1 MLEKYFVRPETADR
15 IRCSWIADSVERYV
29 TWLSAQRYSQSTVKR
44 RVPTAIAFGDFAKV
58 HGAEELQQ
66 LPDYVESFA
75 QAYAAS
81 HGRSRK
87 PAVRAKIVY
96 FARNIARQML
106 RQALPGYV
114 GPGRS
119 HRPANAFERQAPR
132 FFEFLRDEKGL
143 RPASIR
149 QYQFHLRQFAT
160 HLEQLGVR
168 DVARVTP
175 LILSNFIA
183 QYGPRVAW
191 STVRNACGT
200 LRVFLRY
207 LHREGLIAKDLS
219 PLVEFPQH
227 FRHSGIPRSISWDQ
241 VERVLAGIDRRS
253 HSGKR
258 DFAMLGMLA
267 TYGLRACEVAAL
279 KLDDIDWRNDRIK
292 IRERK
297 AGNTTTY
304 PLATAVGAALIDYI
318 KNARPATAD
327 RHVFFRTLAPF
338 EPIGAAAITCR
349 ATFYIRKAGI
359 QVPRPG
365 SHTLRHSCVQRLVDA
380 NFSLKHIGDY
390 VGHRNAS
397 STQIYA
403 KIAVERLRTVALGDG
418 EEVL

>member
-1 MLEKYFVRPETADR
+1 MLEKYFVRPETVDR
-15 IRCSWIADSVERYV
+15 IRCNWIANPIEQYV
-29 TWLSAQRYSQSTVKR
+29 IWLSAQKYSLSTVRR
-44 RVPTAIAFGDFAKV
+44 RVPVAMAFGDFARH
-58 HGAEELQQ
+58 HGATELHH
-66 LPDYVESFA
+66 LPDHVESFA
-75 QAYAAS
+75 QAWAVG
-81 HGRSRK
+81 HGRKKK
-87 PAVRAKIVY
+87 PAVRTKIVY
-96 FARNIARQML
+96 FARNIVRQML
-106 RQALPGYV
+106 RQAIPGYV
-114 GPGRS
+114 GRGRP
-119 HRPANAFERQAPR
+119 HRPENPFERQAPR
-132 FFEFLRDEKGL
+132 FFDFLREEKGL
-143 RPASIR
+143 RPASIHH
-149 QYQFHLRQFAT
+149 YQFYLRQFAA
-160 HLEQLGVR
+160 HIERVGVH

-175 LILSNFIA
+175 LILSNFA
-183 QYGPRVAW
+183 AAYGPRVAW
-191 STVRNACGT
+191 STLRNACGT

-207 LHREGLIAKDLS
+207 LHREGVIAKDLS

-241 VERVLAGIDRRS
+241 VERVLSGIDRRS
-253 HSGKR
+253 IAGKR

-267 TYGLRACEVAAL
+267 TYGLRACEVASL

-318 KNARPATAD
+318 KNARPATTN

-338 EPIGAAAITCR
+338 EPIGSAAITGR
-349 ATFYIRKAGI
+349 ATLYIRKAGI

>member
-44 RVPTAIAFGDFAKV
+44 RVPTAVAFGDFAKD

-132 FFEFLRDEKGL
+132 FFEFLQDEKGL

-160 HLEQLGVR
+160 HLQQIGVR

-258 DFAMLGMLA
+258 DFAILGMLA

-318 KNARPATAD
+318 KNARPATPD

-397 STQIYA
+397 STLIYA